1 MICPLT
7 SLPPD
12 LSVVTWLLTT
22 DHVHP
27 DLSVTWSTCHP
38 ASGPRGCLLLTS
50 STTDDRP
57 DQEAIKLFI
66 PLKWFGVSLLPVGL
80 KSDGAVKGS
89 PG

>member
-1 MICPLT
+1 MTMHPMTNQCSIA
-7 SLPPD
+7 SRVLPPGVHLGTD

-38 ASGPRGCLLLTS
+38 ASGPRDYLLLTL

-57 DQEAIKLFI
+57 DHLQR
-66 PLKWFGVSLLPVGL
+66 
-80 KSDGAVKGS
+80 
-89 PG
+89 